1 MENSLIS
8 VDIKSKHFA
17 GVEVLGPINLRLG
30 AGDVTAIVGP
40 SGIGKSTLL
49 RIMAGL
55 DSKFDGRVE
64 RSGQL
69 GMVFQE
75 PTVLPWRSVR
85 KNLSLFHPDSPISEV
100 ETMLQRVGLMDHA
113 AKFPHQLSLGQQRRL
128 SIARAFLGA
137 PQVLILDEPFT
148 SLDPDLRDD
157 MMSLTETLLRDACPA
172 TVLVTHD
179 LDEARRLASRILRL
193 QGRPARLS
201 EHP

>member
-1 MENSLIS
+1 MIS
-8 VDIKSKHFA
+8 VEIKSKRFA
-17 GVEVLGPINLRLG
+17 DMKVLGQIDLRLG

-49 RIMAGL
+49 RIIAGL
-55 DSKFDGRVE
+55 DTEFDGRVE
-64 RSGQL
+64 RSGRL
-69 GMVFQE
+69 GLVFQE

-85 KNLSLFHPDSPISEV
+85 KNLSLFHPGSPNYEV
-100 ETMLQRVGLMDHA
+100 EVMLQRVGLIDHA

-128 SIARAFLGA
+128 SLARAFMSA

-157 MMSLTETLLRDACPA
+157 MLSLTETLLRDARPA

-179 LDEARRLASRILRL
+179 LEEAHRLATRILTL
-193 QGRPARLS
+193 QGDPARLS
-201 EHP
+201 ERA